1 MKYSNTARVKI
12 YESRL
17 TQAKSAE
24 VSFCKA
30 IWYWKKKGVYYVK
43 LMHQAAPNFQL
54 SFIIIS
60 ETSDA
65 QQFPL

>member
-1 MKYSNTARVKI
+1 MKYSNTVRIKI

-17 TQAKSAE
+17 TQAKYLAE
-24 VSFCKA
+24 VSFCKT
-30 IWYWKKKGVYYVK
+30 IWYWKKGVYYVK
-43 LMHQAAPNFQL
+43 LMHQTAPNFQL
-54 SFIIIS
+54 SFIIIN

>member
-17 TQAKSAE
+17 TRQNQLKS
-24 VSFCKA
+24 VSVKQFGTE
-30 IWYWKKKGVYYVK
+30 KKGVYYVK